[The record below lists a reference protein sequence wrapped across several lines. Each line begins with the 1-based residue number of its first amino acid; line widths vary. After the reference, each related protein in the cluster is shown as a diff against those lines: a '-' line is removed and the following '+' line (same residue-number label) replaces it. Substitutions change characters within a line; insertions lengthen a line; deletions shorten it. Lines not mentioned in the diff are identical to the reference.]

1 MPPRRS
7 ESARNR
13 GRAVPK
19 SPKDR
24 LQVDEHTLARIR
36 KELPNKFLLATAQF
50 LQRALLQVDRAGPY
64 HSALMAG
71 IFHDHHLKA
80 TGKTPPDVQ
89 ILINI
94 PGMRQMPLQTGQC
107 EETTP
112 LSDSSSETAP

>member
-1 MPPRRS
+1 MPKGRDRR
-7 ESARNR
+7 R
-13 GRAVPK
+13 GVTVSK
-19 SPKDR
+19 KDR
-24 LQVDEHTLARIR
+24 LDKIDQATVARIR
-36 KELPNKFLLATAQF
+36 KELPNKFLLAAAQF

-94 PGMRQMPLQTGQC
+94 PGMQSVSVEGGQAQQSQPDAPKAI
-107 EETTP
+107 EE
-112 LSDSSSETAP
+112 

>member
-1 MPPRRS
+1 M
-7 ESARNR
+7 
-13 GRAVPK
+13 PK
-19 SPKDR
+19 SQKDR
-24 LQVDEHTLARIR
+24 PQVDENTLARIR
-36 KELPNKFLLATAQF
+36 KELPNKFLLAAAQF

-94 PGMRQMPLQTGQC
+94 PGMQSVSLEGGQAQQSQPETPKAL
-107 EETTP
+107 EE
-112 LSDSSSETAP
+112 

>member
-7 ESARNR
+7 GSVRKG

-24 LQVDEHTLARIR
+24 LPVDEHTLTRIR
-36 KELPNKFLLATAQF
+36 KELPNKFLLAAAQF
-50 LQRALLQVDRAGPY
+50 LQQALLRVDRAGPY

-80 TGKTPPDVQ
+80 IGKTPPGVQ

-94 PGMRQMPLQTGQC
+94 PGMQPVSLEGGRAQQSQPDADEAI
-107 EETTP
+107 EE
-112 LSDSSSETAP
+112 